1 MGLRDKSNDQTMIRH
16 LRSNLNSAVINVRLA
31 VSKLKLKND
40 EIKVLQETVDSLRRS
55 TIRMRTDLLDA
66 QKRIDELNEAG
77 RGFEE
82 LCEVL
87 KNQIETYCGDFC
99 EKRPMQEGCEM
110 CPFYD
115 EYRRLLKNG

>member
-1 MGLRDKSNDQTMIRH
+1 MNKRIAPKFEKGFPLCSGTDCSWFGHPDKGQCSFSAKMWGGLCLPAYQN
-16 LRSNLNSAVINVRLA
+16 
-31 VSKLKLKND
+31 
-40 EIKVLQETVDSLRRS
+40 KVE
-55 TIRMRTDLLDA
+55 DLER
-66 QKRIDELNEAG
+66 RIDEFNEAG

-99 EKRPMQEGCEM
+99 EKRPMQEGCEV

-115 EYRRLLKNG
+115 EDQVIQDVGDV